1 MPPPTHEDD
10 PDFEEAQEERRLLNL
25 LKLRS
30 FTVTPATIKPFEKAT
45 LKWEVSVPAAAANVA
60 TVALGG
66 AVVPAVG
73 SRAVGPLATGAF
85 VLEARGSLTKR
96 IMGSRVVNVDQ
107 TGLQERQISA
117 RVIQDNAQGIK
128 DLLRAGRLSSRGDVA
143 VSMRPPD
150 ALLVEVPLEAS
161 IPNFY
166 DADIDLDLTIAL
178 TAVSQPDGQR
188 VLRVTLRAV
197 DVDVIFHL
205 AEHIFSGGAAT
216 AAQAMLQP
224 LAADLIKAFLGP
236 QIEAQVRAAL
246 QPVVDIMLSG
256 MSATD
261 PAHRTYKLYA
271 IEAAPLDL
279 VIVGAPAPLV
289 VPPPVLNP
297 NRRRR
302 AQRSARDSRP
312 PRSARPAR
320 VRKSK
325 AKAKTS
331 SGPEA

>member
-1 MPPPTHEDD
+1 
-10 PDFEEAQEERRLLNL
+10 
-25 LKLRS
+25 
-30 FTVTPATIKPFEKAT
+30 
-45 LKWEVSVPAAAANVA
+45 
-60 TVALGG
+60 
-66 AVVPAVG
+66 
-73 SRAVGPLATGAF
+73 
-85 VLEARGSLTKR
+85 
-96 IMGSRVVNVDQ
+96 
-107 TGLQERQISA
+107 
-117 RVIQDNAQGIK
+117 
-128 DLLRAGRLSSRGDVA
+128 
-143 VSMRPPD
+143 MRPPD

-178 TAVSQPDGQR
+178 AAVSQPDGQR
-188 VLRVTLRAV
+188 VLRVHAARGRRGRDLPPG
-197 DVDVIFHL
+197 
-205 AEHIFSGGAAT
+205 EHIFSGGAAT

-256 MSATD
+256 MAATD

-279 VIVGAPAPLV
+279 VIVGAPAPWF

-302 AQRSARDSRP
+302 AERSARDSRP
-312 PRSARPAR
+312 PRHGPAAR
-320 VRKSK
+320 VRK
-325 AKAKTS
+325 AKAEDVGTGGLTERTAALDPDPSWPRSEPVS
-331 SGPEA
+331 SLIRAPGPEGGHPE